1 MGKIYCMIGKSGA
14 GKDTVFS
21 SLMKRRIPALA
32 PVVTY
37 TTRPVRTGET
47 DGVEYHFT
55 DDAGLAELEAAGK
68 VIEKRTYHTVHG
80 DWHYFTCEIDIS
92 QNTDYI
98 MIGTPD
104 VVDKLY
110 EHYSAD
116 DISVIWLDMDDG
128 ERLKRCINREAQQK
142 NPNYSEVCRRFL
154 ADEADFRPERMEKYS
169 GMRKVDSSVDIDI
182 VVSETEHLIVT
193 DRISH

>member
-1 MGKIYCMIGKSGA
+1 MGRIYCIIGKSGA
-14 GKDTVFS
+14 GKDTVFA
-21 SLMKRRIPALA
+21 SLMKRRIPVLE

-37 TTRPVRTGET
+37 TTRPVREGET

-55 DDAGLAELEAAGK
+55 DDAGLAELEASGR
-68 VIEKRTYHTVHG
+68 VIEKRTYHTVYG

-104 VVDKLY
+104 VADRLF
-110 EHYSAD
+110 ERYSED
-116 DISVIWLDMDDG
+116 SISVIWLDLDDG
-128 ERLKRCINREAQQK
+128 ERLKRCINREAAQK

-154 ADEADFRPERMEKYS
+154 ADEADFRKERMDGYA
-169 GMRKVDSSVDIDI
+169 GLRKVDSSEDIDI
-182 VVSETEHLIVT
+182 VVSAVEHMIVT
-193 DRISH
+193 DRMK